1 MNNIKDEII
10 KDTLRKFQSE
20 KVMTI
25 EQIAENLRRSIPTA
39 RNCLKLCDA
48 ITSYN
53 KNGRYYVLPKVPKFN
68 SYGLWKYKDIHFSKY
83 GNLKNTLINIVE
95 NSSVGLDGIA
105 IGKLL
110 GLDPRSFLSHF
121 AKLCSLRREK
131 ISGRFIYFSSKEIKF
146 KRQLSECLKSFEQKT
161 GCPLPDSVG
170 IVVLVEKIKHPKIS
184 LGKLTKHLQN
194 KGLPVNKKKIQDL
207 FLYYGLEKKT
217 LDSSS

>member
-39 RNCLKLCDA
+39 RNCLKQWDA

-170 IVVLVEKIKHPKIS
+170 IIVLVEKIKHPKIS